1 MTRFTKF
8 LRDLGERFFGKF
20 YEGPDA
26 PERLREMVV
35 AFSNSH
41 PTASRVEWVEFAATL
56 AEEAYKTGYVRGFEY
71 TERTYD
77 WRPDLPPEVL
87 ADMLDPGW
95 KTGRGILLKEAGA
108 FVPEEPPT
116 EEEVLR
122 GQAEEVFLTGARRGG

>member
-1 MTRFTKF
+1 MTALTRFLKRLAEKF
-8 LRDLGERFFGKF
+8 AGKY

-35 AFSNSH
+35 SFANDH
-41 PTASRVEWVEFAATL
+41 PKASVGEWTEFASFL
-56 AEEAYKTGYVRGFEY
+56 AEEAYKSGYVRGFEY
-71 TERTYD
+71 TERTFD

-95 KTGRGILLKEAGA
+95 KTGRGIQFRAAGST
-108 FVPEEPPT
+108 VPDEPPT

-122 GQAEEVFLTGARRGG
+122 GQAEEVFLTGARRNG